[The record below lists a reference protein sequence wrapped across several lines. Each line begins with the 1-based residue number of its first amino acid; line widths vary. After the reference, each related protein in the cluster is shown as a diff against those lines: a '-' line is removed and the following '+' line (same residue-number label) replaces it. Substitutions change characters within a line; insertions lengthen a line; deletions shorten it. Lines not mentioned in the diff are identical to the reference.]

1 MSPIERAA
9 RRTFHSLRTR
19 NFRLYFLGQVVSGT
33 GSWMQLVAQTWL
45 VLRLTHSGVA
55 VGITLGLQ
63 FAPMLLAGAWAG
75 VLVDRLDK
83 RRLLIGT
90 AAASGVLALVLG
102 VIVVAG
108 VAQVWM
114 VYALAV
120 ALGAVTALDNPGRR
134 AFVPEMVPALD
145 VANAV
150 GLNSTVFTA
159 ARVIGPA
166 IAGIVIAGLGVSW
179 CFFLNAASFVAVI
192 WALAAMRTSEL
203 RIAPPLPRARRQLRE
218 GLRYSWHNRPVR
230 LALLLTAVVGTF
242 AFNYQ
247 VVLPLLAER
256 TFGGN
261 AATFGLMMAILGIGS
276 LLGALWI
283 AHFGRASTPVLIGS
297 TVAVGIT
304 MSVAALA
311 PSLGAELAVL
321 PFVGLASMI
330 AICMATAVCNEDTA
344 PEYRGRVM
352 ALLGVAFLG
361 STPIGGPFVGWVSQ
375 DFGPRAG
382 LAVGAVTAL
391 VAGLAAL
398 GQRQRARAGVVGLT
412 PVDLSGTSGSA
423 AA

>member
-1 MSPIERAA
+1 MTPIERAA
-9 RRTFHSLRTR
+9 RRTFYSLRTR

-90 AAASGVLALVLG
+90 AAASGVLALILG
-102 VIVVAG
+102 VVVLAG
-108 VAQVWM
+108 VTEVWM

-159 ARVIGPA
+159 ARVVGPA
-166 IAGIVIAGLGVSW
+166 VAGIVIAGFGVSW

-192 WALAAMRTSEL
+192 WALAAMRQSEL
-203 RIAPPLPRARRQLRE
+203 RVATPVPRARHQLRE
-218 GLRYSWHNRPVR
+218 GLQYSWHNGPVR

-256 TFGGN
+256 EFSGN
-261 AATFGLMMAILGIGS
+261 AATFGIMMAILGIGS
-276 LLGALWI
+276 LSGALWI
-283 AHFGRASTPVLIGS
+283 AHFGRASTRIMVGS
-297 TVAVGIT
+297 VVAVGVT
-304 MSVAALA
+304 MSAAAVA
-311 PSLGAELAVL
+311 PTLGTELATL

-330 AICMATAVCNEDTA
+330 AICMATAVCNEETA

-382 LAVGAVTAL
+382 LAVGAIAAL
-391 VAGLAAL
+391 IAGVAAL
-398 GQRQRARAGVVGLT
+398 GRKQRARAGAAGVEHA
-412 PVDLSGTSGSA
+412 DLALPRDTA

>member
-1 MSPIERAA
+1 M
-9 RRTFHSLRTR
+9 
-19 NFRLYFLGQVVSGT
+19 
-33 GSWMQLVAQTWL
+33 
-45 VLRLTHSGVA
+45 
-55 VGITLGLQ
+55 
-63 FAPMLLAGAWAG
+63 
-75 VLVDRLDK
+75 
-83 RRLLIGT
+83 
-90 AAASGVLALVLG
+90 LALILG
-102 VIVVAG
+102 VIVLAG
-108 VAQVWM
+108 VAEVWM

-159 ARVIGPA
+159 ARVVGPA
-166 IAGIVIAGLGVSW
+166 VAGIVIAGFGVSW

-192 WALAAMRTSEL
+192 WALAAMRPSEL
-203 RIAPPLPRARRQLRE
+203 RVATPVPRARHQLRE
-218 GLRYSWHNRPVR
+218 GLQYSWHNRPVR

-256 TFGGN
+256 EFGGN
-261 AATFGLMMAILGIGS
+261 AATFGFMMAILGIGS
-276 LLGALWI
+276 LSGALWI
-283 AHFGRASTPVLIGS
+283 AHFGRASMRIMVGS
-297 TVAVGIT
+297 VVAVGVT
-304 MSVAALA
+304 MSAAAVA
-311 PSLGAELAVL
+311 PTLGTELAVL

-330 AICMATAVCNEDTA
+330 AICMATAVCNEETA

-382 LAVGAVTAL
+382 LAVGAIAAL
-391 VAGLAAL
+391 IAGVAAL
-398 GQRQRARAGVVGLT
+398 GRRQRARAGVAGVEHA
-412 PVDLSGTSGSA
+412 DLALPRDTA

>member
-1 MSPIERAA
+1 
-9 RRTFHSLRTR
+9 
-19 NFRLYFLGQVVSGT
+19 
-33 GSWMQLVAQTWL
+33 MQLVAQTWL

-90 AAASGVLALVLG
+90 AAASGVLALILG
-102 VIVVAG
+102 VVVLAG
-108 VAQVWM
+108 VAEVWM

-159 ARVIGPA
+159 ARVVGPA
-166 IAGIVIAGLGVSW
+166 VAGIVIAGFGVSW

-192 WALAAMRTSEL
+192 WALAAMRQSEL
-203 RIAPPLPRARRQLRE
+203 RVATPVPRARHQLRE
-218 GLRYSWHNRPVR
+218 GLQYSWHNRPVR

-256 TFGGN
+256 EFSGN
-261 AATFGLMMAILGIGS
+261 AATFGIMMAILGIGS
-276 LLGALWI
+276 LSGALWI
-283 AHFGRASTPVLIGS
+283 AHFGRASTRIMVGS
-297 TVAVGIT
+297 VVAVGVT
-304 MSVAALA
+304 MSAAAVA
-311 PSLGAELAVL
+311 PTLGTELAAL

-330 AICMATAVCNEDTA
+330 AICMATAVCNEETA

-382 LAVGAVTAL
+382 LAVGAI
-391 VAGLAAL
+391 AAL
-398 GQRQRARAGVVGLT
+398 IAGVGALSRKQRARAGVAGVEHA
-412 PVDLSGTSGSA
+412 DLALPRDTA